1 MKHKARDHPSKNRS
15 LMIAAFEWSKSVWF
29 VDLFNCKFYQLTQ
42 EDYQKF
48 HPTLLILLIHQD
60 TTKSMTDSGF
70 DYGKIVRGSWY
81 IFTD

>member
-1 MKHKARDHPSKNRS
+1 MKQVSIDYN
-15 LMIAAFEWSKSVWF
+15 
-29 VDLFNCKFYQLTQ
+29 DLFNCKFYQLTQ
-42 EDYQKF
+42 EDNQKF
-48 HPTLLILLIHQD
+48 HPTLLIHQD